1 MNNSFLSN
9 DNLDEVV
16 FESRNKQY
24 GAYQLRKSYQSN
36 IFKSIFFTFS
46 LMALGL
52 MVIQIGFLLKQSLP
66 PIGVSIQTVPL
77 DMIDISNQKI
87 EIISNSTPL
96 TSTTTTTTTSA
107 KHSEVFEINKDDLV
121 SSVQP
126 IIANILLETNTKGNE
141 VGTAGSL
148 TGTAQVGASGLTETG
163 TDNQTSPPFEYS
175 VSEMPTFPG
184 GLESMMKFLHSE
196 IIYPTQARENGV
208 EGKVVLSFIVQT
220 DGSIAFLNIEKS
232 LGFGCDA
239 EALRVV
245 ALMPKWN
252 AGKQN
257 GKYKAVKLVLP
268 IVFKLQ

>member
-16 FESRNKQY
+16 FEGRNKQY

-36 IFKSIFFTFS
+36 IFKSVFFTFS

-52 MVIQIGFLLKQSLP
+52 MVIQIGFLVKQSLP

-87 EIISNSTPL
+87 EILHNPTPL
-96 TSTTTTTTTSA
+96 TSTTTAA
-107 KHSEVFEINKDDLV
+107 KHSEIFEIKKDDLV

-126 IIANILLETNTKGNE
+126 LIANPLPETNTKGNE

-148 TGTAQVGASGLTETG
+148 AGTAQVAASGLTETG